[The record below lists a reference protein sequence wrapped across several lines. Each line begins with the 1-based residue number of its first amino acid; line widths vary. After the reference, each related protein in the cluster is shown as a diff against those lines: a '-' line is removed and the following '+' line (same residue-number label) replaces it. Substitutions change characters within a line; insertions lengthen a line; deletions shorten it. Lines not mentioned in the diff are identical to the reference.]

1 MELKDLVKGYKEE
14 LYEIKKSVNEMY
26 SDEDTKIYEDSDD
39 YEEDVVS
46 RPKKVKKNTRQKP
59 RKESKVNNFEDNED
73 KIWLGI
79 GAASFIIGLILLILG
94 NVNNSLLNEIIGGL
108 IMTISI
114 GAVVYTLEDY
124 HWYWKVILFL
134 LGLILISIGSLVG
147 FGLLITIGVLISVV
161 TLLVVIAFSFF
172 I

>member
-1 MELKDLVKGYKEE
+1 MELKELVKGYKEE
-14 LYEIKKSVNEMY
+14 LDEIKKSVNEMY
-26 SDEDTKIYEDSDD
+26 SDEDTKIYEDGDD

-59 RKESKVNNFEDNED
+59 RKKSRVNNFEDNED
-73 KIWLGI
+73 KENKIWLVI

-94 NVNNSLLNEIIGGL
+94 SVIIGGL

-114 GAVVYTLEDY
+114 GAVVYILHDY
-124 HWYWKVILFL
+124 NWYWKVVLLL

-147 FGLLITIGVLISVV
+147 SGLLIAIGVLISVV
-161 TLLVVIAFSFF
+161 TLLVIALSFF